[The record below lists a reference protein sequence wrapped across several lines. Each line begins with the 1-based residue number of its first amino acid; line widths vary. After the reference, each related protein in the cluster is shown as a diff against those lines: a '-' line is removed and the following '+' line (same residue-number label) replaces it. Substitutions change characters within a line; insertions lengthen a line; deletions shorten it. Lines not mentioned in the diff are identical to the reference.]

1 MQQPLSTASFPK
13 ISTCLTLAT
22 LLLSGCAK
30 VNTNLNE
37 SPPPITVQN
46 VQSDFDDFLFFGVNM
61 AKSSPTARTEI
72 CRSLQKRQKSSPDD
86 AIQLQIMLGRLLS
99 DTCGEVPKILD
110 GISTIQPEVFSDER
124 MQKMFIIQTEA
135 LKRLLPPA
143 APKKNVTSERK
154 QKTDKSGTEAKEV
167 SGAKK
172 TEADL
177 LREKLEAIRSMEKH
191 LDESG
196 DKH

>member
-1 MQQPLSTASFPK
+1 MQQPSSTASFPK
-13 ISTCLTLAT
+13 ISICLTLTT

-30 VNTNLNE
+30 VDTNLNE
-37 SPPPITVQN
+37 GPPPITVQN
-46 VQSDFDDFLFFGVNM
+46 VQSDFDDFLVFGVNM
-61 AKSSPTARTEI
+61 AKSSPTARAEI

-110 GISTIQPEVFSDER
+110 GINTMQPEDFSDER
-124 MQKMFIIQTEA
+124 MQKMFIIQSEA
-135 LKRLLPPA
+135 LKRLLPPV
-143 APKKNVTSERK
+143 PKKNVTSERK
-154 QKTDKSGTEAKEV
+154 QKTDKSGIEAKEI
-167 SGAKK
+167 SGANK